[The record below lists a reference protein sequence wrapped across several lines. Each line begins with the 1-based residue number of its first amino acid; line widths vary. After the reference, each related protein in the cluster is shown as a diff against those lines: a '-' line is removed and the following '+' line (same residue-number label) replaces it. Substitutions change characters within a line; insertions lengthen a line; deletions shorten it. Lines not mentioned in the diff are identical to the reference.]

1 MKTVLLNIV
10 DINMGNI
17 LNYFRGKK
25 TKKKKLKV
33 LQPLKNNTT

>member
-25 TKKKKLKV
+25 TKKKLKV